1 MTTDNGINFA
11 VGIHKLEIRPH
22 ENADSL
28 EIAIVG
34 GYHAV
39 VPKGQYRTGE
49 YALYIPEAALVP
61 DELLEELGLTGRL
74 AGSGKNRVKAIRL
87 RGVVSQGIVCRPA
100 ALKFPEAFW
109 SNQDGLLETLVNKER
124 EPADFADLL
133 GIEKWIPKVPG
144 QMRGKIR
151 ERGRARI
158 LPWIEITNIK
168 KPGERRE
175 WQDGEPIIATEKI
188 HGTHCM
194 VTLAKV
200 YSAPS
205 EERPGLVTEW
215 TGEWEFLVSSK
226 GMGKMGWDLEEE
238 DGNVYWRAARQYDLE
253 LWLRAFVNATN
264 WGENGPPDRIGLYG
278 EVFGASIQDLD
289 YGFKGSDLGYRAF
302 YLRIESQWVNW
313 EMFAMFARAIS
324 AVYKIDLPLVPVL
337 YSGPY
342 DHTLLTELA
351 SGKSLVG
358 GNHLREGL
366 VVRPQAEQRDGSG
379 TPKVAKFISDAYL
392 LRANGTELE

>member
-1 MTTDNGINFA
+1 MTDNGINFA

-22 ENADSL
+22 ENADAL

-39 VPKGQYRTGE
+39 VPKGQYKTGE
-49 YALYIPEAALVP
+49 FALYIPEAALVP

-100 ALKFPEAFW
+100 ALGAPKSWDRLREGAEDGADWIGQFLD
-109 SNQDGLLETLVNKER
+109 QDYAGE
-124 EPADFADLL
+124 L

-175 WQDGEPIIATEKI
+175 WEDGEPVIATEKI

-200 YSAPS
+200 YETLSKDGEPVAS
-205 EERPGLVTEW
+205 RW
-215 TGEWEFLVSSK
+215 TREWEFLVSSK
-226 GMGKMGWDLEEE
+226 GMGKQGWDLVEE
-238 DGNVYWRAARQYDLE
+238 DGNVYWRAARQYGLE
-253 LWLRAFVNATN
+253 MWLRAFVLATN
-264 WGENGPPDRIGLYG
+264 WGNDGPPDRIGLYG
-278 EVFGASIQDLD
+278 EVFGESIQDLH

-302 YLRIESQWVNW
+302 DLKIESRWVNSGT
-313 EMFAMFARAIS
+313 FTTFTRGIS
-324 AVYKIDLPLVPVL
+324 AVYGIDLPLVPML

-342 DHTLLTELA
+342 DHDLLTELA
-351 SGKSLVG
+351 SGKSRVG
-358 GNHLREGL
+358 GGHLREGL

-379 TPKVAKFISDAYL
+379 GRKVAKYISDAYL